1 MEIILNSFGCLLTA
15 KNGQFVVENT
25 EGRQQIPPEGIRQ
38 IVLMKGAT
46 LSNEAAQLAVSHD
59 IDIVFCDAHGMP
71 TARLW
76 SVKFGSISTI
86 RQKQISFAFS
96 PLAVEWIKN
105 VITQKIKNQQSLLQA
120 LCHGTPGLQRELQAA
135 LRKSNDY
142 LNKIAQLQALCV
154 SDIAPALRGWEGAA
168 TKAYFKVLSLLL
180 PEAYRFESRSQHPA
194 KDRFNAVLN
203 YAYGMLYGKIESAL
217 IRAGLDPYVGVFHRE
232 NYNRP
237 VLVFDV
243 IELFRVWADYVCLYL
258 CRQQAFID
266 ECFLKKED
274 GSFWLEDL
282 GRRIVIQ
289 SMNDYLEEVIEWEG
303 LSRSRSQH
311 LLLYARR
318 LAQYL
323 LDADL

>member
-15 KNGQFVVENT
+15 KNGQFIVENT
-25 EGRQQIPPEGIRQ
+25 EGKQCIPPEGIRQ
-38 IVLMKGAT
+38 IVLMKGTT
-46 LSNEAAQLAVSHD
+46 LSSEAAQLAVAHD
-59 IDIVFCDAHGMP
+59 IDIVFCDAYGMP

-76 SVKFGSISTI
+76 SVKFGSISTV
-86 RQKQISFAFS
+86 RQKQITFAFS
-96 PLAVEWIKN
+96 AVAVDWIKGI
-105 VITQKIKNQQSLLQA
+105 ITQKIRNQQSLLQA
-120 LCHGTPGLQRELQAA
+120 LCSGKVHMQTELQAA

-142 LNKIAQLQALCV
+142 LKKIEQLQGLCV

-168 TKAYFKVLSLLL
+168 SKAYFRVLSLLL
-180 PEAYRFESRSQHPA
+180 PAEYQFESRSKHPA
-194 KDRFNAVLN
+194 RDRFNAVLN

-243 IELFRVWADYVCLYL
+243 IELFRIWADYVCFYL
-258 CRQQAFID
+258 CCQKAFAD
-266 ECFLKKED
+266 ECFLQKED
-274 GSFWLEDL
+274 HSFWLADL

-289 SMNDYLEEVIEWEG
+289 SINDYLEEVIEWEG
-303 LSRSRSQH
+303 LNRSRSQH
-311 LLLYARR
+311 IFLYAQR

-323 LDADL
+323 LNIDL